1 MLVERDELLERLE
14 PLFAECAEGR
24 GATAVIS
31 GGAGL
36 GKTALLEAVA
46 ERSAE
51 RGHLLL
57 SAVGSRA
64 EREFPYGVLEQ
75 LFHRVGRAECGTRLP
90 ELLEQAAVAGDPGAN
105 PARIMQATYRTLMEM
120 SGRGPVTISI
130 DDVQYADPESLRC
143 LLHLIRRCRR
153 APVAVLLA
161 CGSADPGESQ
171 TLLAELACRPGI
183 RHVSLTAL
191 SREGVGRLVAER
203 FGDADEQRA
212 RDFFHASGGNPLLVQ
227 ALLHDHSVHGADDGD
242 RRPVPGDVFRDAS
255 LACVHRS
262 GRDSLRVARGIAVLD
277 GAGSTALLGRLV
289 GLGDRAVH
297 SALKILSDAR
307 LLDGTRFR
315 HPMVRA
321 GVLDEVPAED
331 RARLHAKAALLL
343 REEGAPTTAVA
354 SHLLAGGAVREDWA
368 VRLLVEAADE
378 ALAED
383 RVEHATRFL
392 HLAGTRCTD
401 EKQRHLVSMGLAQ
414 IMRRVRPEAATR
426 ILQDLAGPAREGNLP
441 GSAMI
446 KVAHGLLMR
455 GQVDE
460 AVEIL
465 GPLGAVKTTDRQFA
479 AELDIARLWL
489 ASTYPG
495 AAERLK
501 EPLGRPLGQRPA
513 ERHTAAPRVSAN
525 RALWITL
532 AQGADESVVAE
543 AERVLQSLP
552 IGDRTID
559 SLVSSIMT
567 LVYADRLK
575 TAASWCDQMLA
586 RAADRR
592 APMWSAQLLAARAL
606 IALRQGGLGRAAEL
620 AESALDLMPEEA
632 WGVGIGMPLAVLIE
646 ARTAMGDYKA
656 GADLVNRPVPEML
669 FLTRFGLHYLYA
681 RGRYHLAAG
690 DDGVALADF
699 LACGEKARAW
709 GLDSPVLAPWR
720 IGAMEALLLHGQRER
735 AGEIADEHLALAAT
749 GQRRTHGIA
758 LRALA
763 ATRPPSQ
770 RLEPLSKSLEMLQ
783 PTGDRYETALTLA
796 DLGRTYQRHGRV
808 GRARLIIRQA
818 WHMAK
823 ECGAEELQSALM
835 PKPTGGGE
843 ETEPAG
849 PPGGR
854 DDAVPRLLSEAE
866 MRVTALAAQGFTN
879 REISNKLFIT
889 VSTVEQHLT
898 RVYRKLNIRHRQEL
912 PASFA

>member
-1 MLVERDELLERLE
+1 MERDELLRRLE
-14 PLFAECAEGR
+14 PLFKEGSEGF
-24 GATAVIS
+24 GATVIVS
-31 GGAGL
+31 GGVGI
-36 GKTALLEAVA
+36 GKTALLEEVA
-46 ERSAE
+46 ERAAR
-51 RGHLLL
+51 RGHTIL

-64 EREFPYGVLEQ
+64 ECEFPYTVLEQ
-75 LFHRVGRAECGTRLP
+75 LFHSVGRTESGAGLL
-90 ELLEQAAVAGDPGAN
+90 ELLEQATRSGDAN
-105 PARIMQATYRTLMEM
+105 PAQIMQAAYRTLREM
-120 SGRGPVTISI
+120 SDRAPVTISI
-130 DDVQYADPESLRC
+130 DDIQYADPASLRC

-153 APVAVLLA
+153 ARVTVFLA
-161 CGSADPGESQ
+161 CGSTDPGESQ

-183 RHVSLTAL
+183 RHVRLSAL
-191 SREGVGRLVAER
+191 SWEGVARLVSDR
-203 FGDADEQRA
+203 FGTDSTDPRA
-212 RDFFHASGGNPLLVQ
+212 REFFHASGGNPLLVQ
-227 ALLHDHSVHGADDGD
+227 ALLHDHSVQETLDGG
-242 RRPVPGDVFRDAS
+242 RRQAPGDVFRDAS

-262 GRDSLRVARGIAVLD
+262 GRDSLRVARGIAVLN

-289 GLGDRAVH
+289 GLGERAVH
-297 SALKILSDAR
+297 SALRVLSDAR
-307 LLDGTRFR
+307 LLDGARFR
-315 HPMVRA
+315 HPMIRG
-321 GVLDEVPAED
+321 GVLDEIPADE
-331 RARLHAKAALLL
+331 RAGLHRDAAALL
-343 REEGAPTTAVA
+343 REEGAQTTTIAA
-354 SHLLAGGAVREDWA
+354 HLLACGTVGDDWA
-368 VRLLVEAADE
+368 VRLLAEAADE
-378 ALAED
+378 ALAAD
-383 RVEHATRFL
+383 QVEHATRFL
-392 HLAGTRCTD
+392 HLAGSSCTD
-401 EKQRHLVSMGLAQ
+401 EEQRRLVSVGLAQ
-414 IMRRVRPEAATR
+414 IMRRVRPEASTR
-426 ILQDLAGPAREGNLP
+426 ILRDLAGPAREGNVP
-441 GSAMI
+441 GVVRI

-455 GQVDE
+455 GQVEE

-465 GPLGAVKTTDRQFA
+465 RLLGAEQTVDRQLA

-495 AAERLK
+495 VAERLAGS
-501 EPLGRPLGQRPA
+501 LGRPLGQRSGA
-513 ERHTAAPRVSAN
+513 ARHSAVLRVSAN

-532 AQGADESVVAE
+532 TQGADESVVAD

-559 SLVSSIMT
+559 SLVSAIMT

-575 TAASWCDQMLA
+575 TAASWCDQLLV
-586 RAADRR
+586 RAADRQ
-592 APMWSAQLLAARAL
+592 APMWNAQLLTARAL
-606 IALRQGGLGRAAEL
+606 IALRQGGLGRATEL
-620 AESALDLMPEEA
+620 AESALELMPEEA
-632 WGVGIGMPLAVLIE
+632 WGVGIGMPLGVLIE
-646 ARTAMGDYKA
+646 ARTAMGDSKA
-656 GADLVNRPVPEML
+656 GADLVNRPVPETL

-681 RGRYHLAAG
+681 RGRHHLANG
-690 DDGVALADF
+690 DHDVALADF
-699 LACGEKARAW
+699 HACGEKARAW

-735 AGEIADEHLALAAT
+735 ASEIADEHLALAST

-770 RLEPLSKSLEMLQ
+770 QLEQLSKSLELLQ

-823 ECGAEELQSALM
+823 ECGAEELQTTLM
-835 PKPTGGGE
+835 PKPMGGE
-843 ETEPAG
+843 EPEPTG
-849 PPGGR
+849 QTVVHNG
-854 DDAVPRLLSEAE
+854 VTRLLSEAE